1 MNYLSIIIPPII
13 GAIIGYIT
21 NWLAVK
27 MLFRPL
33 KPVKIGKFKLPF
45 TPGLIP
51 KSKPRLAK
59 ALGTTISNNLLNND
73 DFISA
78 LLSEDAL
85 HTLNKTVENYLSSD
99 ISLKDSLISY
109 SSAKT
114 YDNILQFSS
123 DKISSIVLKK
133 LNEKNIGSIVSEQIQ
148 KVASEKMKGSLIG
161 LFGGNS
167 IISSLGEPIE
177 KSINNYISENGK
189 PIIQEMILEEL
200 SSFTTKNIS
209 ELTSET
215 NLNNLKL
222 SDIITQVYIKFVT
235 TKVYSL
241 LEHINIS
248 SIIENKIMEM
258 DLLDLEKLI
267 LSVMKNELTALV
279 NLGALIGFI
288 LGLFNILF

>member
-109 SSAKT
+109 SSAET

-200 SSFTTKNIS
+200 SSFSTKSIS

>member
-1 MNYLSIIIPPII
+1 MNYLSIILPPII

-78 LLSEDAL
+78 LLSEDSL
-85 HTLNKTVENYLSSD
+85 HTLNKTVENYLSSNT
-99 ISLKDSLISY
+99 SLKDSLISY
-109 SSAKT
+109 SSDET
-114 YDNILQFSS
+114 YDTLLQFSS
-123 DKISSIVLKK
+123 DKISSIVLQK
-133 LNEKNIGSIVSEQIQ
+133 LNERNIGRIVSEQIQ

-161 LFGGNS
+161 LLGGNS

-189 PIIQEMILEEL
+189 PMIQEMILEEL
-200 SSFTTKNIS
+200 SSFTTKSIA

>member
-1 MNYLSIIIPPII
+1 MNYLSIILPPII

-78 LLSEDAL
+78 LLSEDSL

-99 ISLKDSLISY
+99 TSLKDSLISY
-109 SSAKT
+109 SSDET
-114 YDNILQFSS
+114 YDTLLQFSS
-123 DKISSIVLKK
+123 DKISSIVLQK
-133 LNEKNIGSIVSEQIQ
+133 LNEKNIGRIVSEQIQ

-161 LFGGNS
+161 LLGGNS

-189 PIIQEMILEEL
+189 PMIQEMILEEL
-200 SSFTTKNIS
+200 SSFTTKSIA

>member
-1 MNYLSIIIPPII
+1 MNYLSIILPPII

-78 LLSEDAL
+78 LLSEDSL

-99 ISLKDSLISY
+99 TSLKDSLISY
-109 SSAKT
+109 SSDET
-114 YDNILQFSS
+114 YDTLLQFSS
-123 DKISSIVLKK
+123 DKISSIVLQK
-133 LNEKNIGSIVSEQIQ
+133 LNERNIGRIVSEQIQ

-161 LFGGNS
+161 LLGGNS

-189 PIIQEMILEEL
+189 PMIQEMILEEL
-200 SSFTTKNIS
+200 SSFTTKSIA

>member
-78 LLSEDAL
+78 LLSEDSL

-99 ISLKDSLISY
+99 TSLKDSLISY
-109 SSAKT
+109 SSDET
-114 YDNILQFSS
+114 YDTLLQFSS
-123 DKISSIVLKK
+123 DKISSIVLQK
-133 LNEKNIGSIVSEQIQ
+133 LNERNIGRIVSEQIQ

-161 LFGGNS
+161 LLGGNS

-189 PIIQEMILEEL
+189 PMIQEMILEEL
-200 SSFTTKNIS
+200 SSFTTKSIA

>member
-78 LLSEDAL
+78 LLSEDSL
-85 HTLNKTVENYLSSD
+85 HTLNKTVENYLSSNT
-99 ISLKDSLISY
+99 SLKDSLISY
-109 SSAKT
+109 SSDET
-114 YDNILQFSS
+114 YDTLLQFSS
-123 DKISSIVLKK
+123 DKISSIVLQK
-133 LNEKNIGSIVSEQIQ
+133 LNERNIGRIVSEQIQ

-161 LFGGNS
+161 LLGGNS

-189 PIIQEMILEEL
+189 PMIQEMILEEL
-200 SSFTTKNIS
+200 SSFTTKSIA

>member
-1 MNYLSIIIPPII
+1 MNYLSIIIPPVI

-59 ALGTTISNNLLNND
+59 ALGSTISTNLLNNE
-73 DFISA
+73 DFAHA
-78 LLSEDAL
+78 LLSEDI
-85 HTLNKTVENYLSSD
+85 LNSIKEKIENYLSSD
-99 ISLKDSLISY
+99 SSIKDSIVSY
-109 SSAKT
+109 SSLET
-114 YDNILQFSS
+114 YENLLQYSS
-123 DKISSIVLKK
+123 DKISTVALNK
-133 LNEKNIGSIVSEQIQ
+133 LVDKNIGSIVSEQIQ

-177 KSINNYISENGK
+177 SAINSYISENGK
-189 PIIQEMILEEL
+189 SVIQEMILEEF
-200 SSFTTKNIS
+200 STFTTKNIS
-209 ELTSET
+209 ELTT
-215 NLNNLKL
+215 NANMENINI
-222 SDIITQVYIKFVT
+222 SDIITNVYVKFVS
-235 TKVYSL
+235 TKIYSL
-241 LEHINIS
+241 LDNINIA

-258 DLLDLEKLI
+258 DLIDLEKLI
-267 LSVMKNELTALV
+267 LSVMKNELNALV
-279 NLGALIGFI
+279 NLGAIIGFV
-288 LGLFNILF
+288 LGLINILF